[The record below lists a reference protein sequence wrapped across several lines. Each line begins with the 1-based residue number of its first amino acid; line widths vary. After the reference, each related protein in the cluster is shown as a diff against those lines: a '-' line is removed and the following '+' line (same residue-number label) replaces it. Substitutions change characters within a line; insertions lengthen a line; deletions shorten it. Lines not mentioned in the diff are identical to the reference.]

1 MELNRRARA
10 THVSHERW
18 LVSYADFV
26 TLLFAFFVVLYASAQ
41 VDRQRALQL
50 SNAIRSGFQQMAVFQ
65 PSDRA
70 EVLAR
75 RAMPVPAGEADG
87 LDLSRLRTAD
97 NGASAASTKPDFA
110 AIQSELQ
117 DALAAEIARKE
128 VALHMAP
135 DGLVVTLREVGFFD
149 SGSAVMRPGAE
160 KSFARVAAILR
171 AHSCALRIEG
181 HTDNVPIHN
190 AQFASNWELS
200 SARAIGLVR
209 TLADDYGISP
219 AMLSA
224 AGYAEFHPASP
235 NDTNQGRAL
244 NRRVDLVILNSQTAG
259 SSPAASPPKRK
270 PDADDPNLTLPLQKL
285 GALPQRAS
293 PQKRVEPQS

>member
-1 MELNRRARA
+1 MMNRARRA

-41 VDRQRALQL
+41 VDRHRALQL
-50 SNAIRSGFQQMAVFQ
+50 SDAIRSGFQQMAVFQ

-75 RAMPVPAGEADG
+75 RAMPVLAGETDG
-87 LDLSRLRTAD
+87 VDLSRLHTAD
-97 NGASAASTKPDFA
+97 NGATAESRKPDFA

-128 VALHMAP
+128 VALHMGP
-135 DGLVVTLREVGFFD
+135 DGLVVTLREIGFFD
-149 SGSAVMRPGAE
+149 SGSATMRPGAE

-171 AHSCALRIEG
+171 EHACALRIEG
-181 HTDNVPIHN
+181 HTDNVPIHT

-209 TLADDYGISP
+209 TLAEDYGISP

-244 NRRVDLVILNSQTAG
+244 NRRVDLVIVNSQAAS
-259 SSPAASPPKRK
+259 SSPSASPPTRK
-270 PDADDPNLTLPLQKL
+270 PKADDPNLTLPLQKL

-293 PQKRVEPQS
+293 PQKHVQPQS